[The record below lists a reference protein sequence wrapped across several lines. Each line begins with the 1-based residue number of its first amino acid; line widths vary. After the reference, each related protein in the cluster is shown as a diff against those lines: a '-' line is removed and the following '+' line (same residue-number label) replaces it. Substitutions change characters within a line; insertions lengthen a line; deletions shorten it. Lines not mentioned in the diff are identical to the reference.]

1 MAISPG
7 QPLARIRVERNGGVI
22 LDGSPVTLPRLKKAL
37 LALAKSKGRVR
48 YYREGSRSE
57 ASTTTLKVWEVVMD
71 SGLPVDLCDDAA
83 AFEGDRYT
91 ASPRDEK
98 ERDDTW
104 W

>member
-1 MAISPG
+1 MAI
-7 QPLARIRVERNGGVI
+7 PLARIRVERGGRVI
-22 LDGSPVTLPRLKKAL
+22 LDGSPVTLAQMKKAL
-37 LALAKSKGRVR
+37 LALVKATGRVR

-57 ASTTTLKVWEVVMD
+57 ASVAALRVWSVVMD

-83 AFEGDRYT
+83 ALEGDRFT
-91 ASPRDEK
+91 DSPRDEK

>member
-1 MAISPG
+1 MAI
-7 QPLARIRVERNGGVI
+7 PLARIKVERDGQAI
-22 LDGSPVTLPRLKKAL
+22 LDGSPVTLARLKKAL

-48 YYREGSRSE
+48 YYREGSRTE
-57 ASTTTLKVWEVVMD
+57 ASAAALRVWGVVMD

-83 AFEGDRYT
+83 ALEGDRFVD
-91 ASPRDEK
+91 SPREER

>member
-1 MAISPG
+1 MPI
-7 QPLARIRVERNGGVI
+7 PLARIKVERNGQVI
-22 LDGSPVTLPRLKKAL
+22 LDGSPVTLARLKKAL
-37 LALAKSKGRVR
+37 LALVKSKGRVR

-57 ASTTTLKVWEVVMD
+57 ASAAALRVWAAVMD

-83 AFEGDRYT
+83 ALEGDRF
-91 ASPRDEK
+91 ADSPRDEK

>member
-1 MAISPG
+1 MPI
-7 QPLARIRVERNGGVI
+7 PLARIKVERDGHVI
-22 LDGSPVTLPRLKKAL
+22 LDGSSATLPRLKKAL
-37 LALAKSKGRVR
+37 LALRKTKGRVR

-57 ASTTTLKVWEVVMD
+57 ASAAALKVWSVVMD

-83 AFEGDRYT
+83 SLEGDRF
-91 ASPRDEK
+91 ADSPRDEK